1 MCYKCRYCG
10 ELFQDR
16 AITIRHQ
23 DYCKNN
29 PESLKRMQD
38 LFGTVWVI
46 GQIEDNEFYH
56 VTDIDDK
63 SYKLYCDRIKME
75 SDDESG
81 EYIITIMK
89 VIVSPVTLTAF
100 YKNVNRD
107 VYESVIQKAKTVLDH
122 L

>member
-1 MCYKCRYCG
+1 MCYKCKYCG
-10 ELFQDR
+10 DLFQDR

-29 PESLKRMQD
+29 PESLKKMQD

-63 SYKLYCDRIKME
+63 SYKLYE
-75 SDDESG
+75 SDCFPGYS
-81 EYIITIMK
+81 YC
-89 VIVSPVTLTAF
+89 VL
-100 YKNVNRD
+100 
-107 VYESVIQKAKTVLDH
+107 QKCKP
-122 L
+122 